1 MSEAT
6 STSEDVR
13 SASNGLSNRQTA
25 RALRAFII
33 SSTFW
38 GAWGRV
44 VGIGV
49 ATFTGYAL
57 WLGATEAEIAYFVSI
72 ASFTSLAQPFETAC
86 PIVLGWFVP

>member
-1 MSEAT
+1 MSSDT
-6 STSEDVR
+6 SASEDAR
-13 SASNGLSNRQTA
+13 SSSYDLSNRQTA

-57 WLGATEAEIAYFVSI
+57 WLGATEAEIA
-72 ASFTSLAQPFETAC
+72 
-86 PIVLGWFVP
+86 

>member
-1 MSEAT
+1 MSSENEDVSPRT
-6 STSEDVR
+6 STYD
-13 SASNGLSNRQTA
+13 LSNRQTA

-33 SSTFW
+33 SGTFW

-72 ASFTSLAQPFETAC
+72 ASFTSLAQ
-86 PIVLGWFVP
+86 VL